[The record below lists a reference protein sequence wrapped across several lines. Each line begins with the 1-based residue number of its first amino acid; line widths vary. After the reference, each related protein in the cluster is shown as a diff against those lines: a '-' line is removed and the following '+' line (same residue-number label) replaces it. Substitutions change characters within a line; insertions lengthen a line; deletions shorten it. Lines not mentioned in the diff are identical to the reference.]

1 MSAPHEHARFV
12 TLVNEEVPEDVE
24 EGYSEEENGQNN
36 SITTVNV
43 PVFQAGIKRGRGRPR
58 GSTKKLKGAPTVKD
72 PNAPRRPTTAY
83 LLFCQQNRDKLRA
96 ANPGMAFLD
105 VTKELGQQWTQL
117 DEEERQ
123 RFTLEAEKDRERY
136 VKEFQEYQ
144 KSDAYREFMK
154 SKFPGI
160 NKAQSYRAAAMNA
173 DTQLQTCAQC
183 GRSLTAEEERNGHTC
198 ARRTQVI
205 TSYNEKDNRV
215 PGTEIPIFTTEFLAH
230 TKELEV
236 ELRRL
241 RRSNNDLE
249 EENALLSKHNENLK
263 GMLERLD
270 RETKE
275 QHSRNEKL
283 REHLMSLKEMLTE
296 AFQHISLPGSNEKPT
311 MVNIDSYMLKLQSL
325 MTNGTQEH
333 QQLIKE
339 IKVIMRRLQNSLA
352 NGVTP
357 VVAVKSSDTHL
368 STPNPTI

>member
-1 MSAPHEHARFV
+1 MSAPHEHAKFV
-12 TLVNEEVPEDVE
+12 TLVNEEVSEDVE
-24 EGYSEEENGQNN
+24 EGYSDEENGHN
-36 SITTVNV
+36 SENAVNV
-43 PVFQAGIKRGRGRPR
+43 PVIQAGIKRGRGRPR
-58 GSTKKLKGAPTVKD
+58 GSTKKLKGTPALKD

-96 ANPGMAFLD
+96 ANPGMSFLD
-105 VTKELGQQWTQL
+105 VTKELGQQWTRL

-154 SKFPGI
+154 SKYPGI

-173 DTQLQTCAQC
+173 DTQAQMCPHC
-183 GRSLTAEEERNGHTC
+183 GRKLTAEEVRNGHTC
-198 ARRTQVI
+198 ARKTQVI

-215 PGTEIPIFTTEFLAH
+215 PGTEIPIFTTEFLTH

-263 GMLERLD
+263 EVLERLD
-270 RETKE
+270 HETKE

-283 REHLMSLKEMLTE
+283 RDHLMGLKKMLTE
-296 AFQHISLPGSNEKPT
+296 AFEHIPLPESNEKPT
-311 MVNIDSYMLKLQSL
+311 LDNIDSYMLKLQSL
-325 MTNGTQEH
+325 MTNGTEEH

-339 IKVIMRRLQNSLA
+339 VKAIMRQLQNSLA

-357 VVAVKSSDTHL
+357 VVAVKSNNALL
-368 STPNPTI
+368 STPNSTI